1 MHLLKNKYKKINK
14 NIRWI
19 RNNKGIC
26 SIIVGVMMFPILVG
40 CIYSLPLPQFVAV
53 DSGDL
58 LSYYGVV
65 FGIVSSFV
73 IYRLEINK
81 KEKERETELK
91 PVFVVDV
98 TLLDEENGIFAVR
111 IVNQTQKGLFY
122 LNLYD
127 EFVSSEVRK
136 RYEFKV
142 TYLKS
147 VNELENIEIDY
158 NITMDPDIIDT
169 DGYPKYIQLICDDS
183 YRNAWNCCYYKINEG
198 DKTYYYPREIELI

>member
-1 MHLLKNKYKKINK
+1 MHLLKNKYKRKNK

-26 SIIVGVMMFPILVG
+26 SIIVGVMMFPVLVG
-40 CIYSLPLPQFVAV
+40 WIYSLPLPQFVAV

-73 IYRLEINK
+73 IYRLELNK

-98 TLLDEENGIFAVR
+98 TLFDEKNGIFIVR
-111 IVNQTQKGLFY
+111 IVNQTQKGLYF

-136 RYEFKV
+136 HYEFKV
-142 TYLKS
+142 TYLKYDE
-147 VNELENIEIDY
+147 ELENLEIDY
-158 NITMDPDIIDT
+158 NITMDSDIIDA

-183 YRNAWNCCYYKINEG
+183 SRNAWNCYYCKIKDG